1 MNLTRIAIG
10 LAILLGVVLLFR
22 AFSSPGEAAD
32 TLGHF
37 LWAAMAVTLVG
48 SGVLHHYSG
57 QGSQAIG
64 HLLIWLAILAAVSFA
79 YQYKAAFGF

>member
-1 MNLTRIAIG
+1 MNLTRLAIG

-32 TLGHF
+32 TIGHF

-57 QGSQAIG
+57 QGSQAVA
-64 HLLIWLAILAAVSFA
+64 HLLIWLAIIAMIAFA
-79 YQYKAAFGF
+79 YQYKGALGF